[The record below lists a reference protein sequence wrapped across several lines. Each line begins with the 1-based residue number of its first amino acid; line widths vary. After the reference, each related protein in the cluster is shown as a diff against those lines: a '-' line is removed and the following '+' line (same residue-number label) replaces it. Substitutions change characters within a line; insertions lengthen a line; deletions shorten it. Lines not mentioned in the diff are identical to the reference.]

1 MKSKM
6 NLQLFGEGGDG
17 GAPGAAEGG
26 AAEAAVSQVAA
37 GKKTSSNPLANVQ
50 YGIQE
55 GKEAE
60 ADAAQV
66 VTPEETPPDRKK
78 EFEKLIKGEYKEQYD
93 ERVQAVLNKRF
104 KTQGLLEERQRQM
117 APIMDILA
125 QKYGVDTTDG
135 IDYEK
140 LRQAIYDDDTYY
152 EEEAL
157 QKGIPVAALKEMKR
171 MERENTEFK
180 QAMAERQ
187 REDANHKAYES
198 LLKQSDEV
206 KKLYP
211 GFDLATEMDNQNFA
225 RLIAANVDARTAYEV
240 VHRDE
245 IQPAMA
251 QYVAQRTAQKI
262 AQNIQSGNTRPTEN
276 GAATSGGIVAK
287 TDVSKLTRED
297 RAEIMRRVAKGERI
311 KF

>member
-1 MKSKM
+1 MKYRM

-17 GAPGAAEGG
+17 GAPGAAGG
-26 AAEAAVSQVAA
+26 EAEAAVSQVAA

-55 GKEAE
+55 GEKAE
-60 ADAAQV
+60 SGTAQV
-66 VTPEETPPDRKK
+66 ITFEETTPDRKS

-93 ERVQAVLNKRF
+93 ERVQALLNKRF
-104 KTQGLLEERQRQM
+104 KTQGVLEERQRQM

-140 LRQAIYDDDTYY
+140 LRQAIYDDDAYY

-157 QKGIPVAALKEMKR
+157 QKGIPVSALKEMKR

-180 QAMAERQ
+180 QAMAERE
-187 REDANHKAYES
+187 REDANHKAYET
-198 LLKQSDEV
+198 LLRQSDEV

-262 AQNIQSGNTRPTEN
+262 AQNIQSGTNRPTEN
-276 GAATSGGIVAK
+276 GAAASGGIVAK
-287 TDVSKLTRED
+287 TDVSKLTKDD
-297 RAEIMRRVAKGERI
+297 RAEIMRRVARGEKIR
-311 KF
+311 F